1 MEIWHCR
8 VPPLTLTLVTM
19 DNTTTY
25 QLSNWTALDQSE
37 LSLEELLLLVADNDT
52 NATLTEDDYGGLSCG
67 EWEPAQHNLFQLSNI
82 FFVAAFLLP
91 KKFKKSVLLL
101 RALLCAGFIVSALW
115 SGIHVCTPDMFAWDT
130 LLAGLNL
137 VHAVILTFRFLP
149 PALSV
154 ELTEL
159 YVRMF
164 KPLKVSRKHFKE
176 LTREASLLH
185 LAAGESYAIEEST
198 PADERLSVLL
208 RGKLRVTCDG
218 MHLHYINSYQFIDS
232 PEWEAGHETSDD
244 LFQQQY
250 TSMLLVTLGTW
261 KLQALHSTQ
270 NLGASG
276 IFRSSKAPGP
286 VKLSIIQVFISS
298 QLKKC
303 VNL

>member
-101 RALLCAGFIVSALW
+101 STRHSVEAHPITLELRDVKSFGLKFLEDERALLCAGFIVSALW

-164 KPLKVSRKHFKE
+164 KPLKFSPSDEPRRPRRHGGVM
-176 LTREASLLH
+176 LVLH
-185 LAAGESYAIEEST
+185 RY
-198 PADERLSVLL
+198 
-208 RGKLRVTCDG
+208 C
-218 MHLHYINSYQFIDS
+218 
-232 PEWEAGHETSDD
+232 
-244 LFQQQY
+244 
-250 TSMLLVTLGTW
+250 
-261 KLQALHSTQ
+261 
-270 NLGASG
+270 
-276 IFRSSKAPGP
+276 
-286 VKLSIIQVFISS
+286 
-298 QLKKC
+298 C
-303 VNL
+303 